1 MKIRNKKLIVVAL
14 LMLFAS
20 NSFSG
25 IFGGGGGSSSDYWQM
40 KTYFENVAINAQ
52 TLKSANSQL
61 EQINHMIEQAKKMP
75 DQYFKEHM
83 KQYND
88 MVNTLTKITNNTK
101 SVLKDAKK
109 GEMWFKDVYSDVK
122 NKNYEALLDKFTSSL
137 DNLSYDS
144 MKTAGLAT
152 EANRKTANNAKTL
165 IQKAKS
171 AENPVQLLEVL
182 SAWSSNLSTQLGT
195 ITEVLASDSRL
206 KALDEA
212 EKAQQRKI
220 AQERHKYTQDSLD
233 KTIKKMEKI
242 NGKK

>member
-25 IFGGGGGSSSDYWQM
+25 IFGGGGGGSSDYWQM

-52 TLKSANSQL
+52 TLKSANYQL
-61 EQINHMIEQAKKMP
+61 DQINHMIEQAKKMP
-75 DQYFKEHM
+75 DQYFKDHM

-122 NKNYEALLDKFTSSL
+122 NKNYETLLDKFTTSL

-233 KTIKKMEKI
+233 KTIKKMGKI

>member
-1 MKIRNKKLIVVAL
+1 MDVRNKKMIVLVL
-14 LMLFAS
+14 LMLFAT

-25 IFGGGGGSSSDYWQM
+25 IFGGGGGVGDYWQM
-40 KTYFENVAINAQ
+40 KTYFESIAINAQ

-61 EQINHMIEQAKKMP
+61 EQINHMLEQAKKMP
-75 DQYFKEHM
+75 EQYFKEHM
-83 KQYND
+83 KQYTD
-88 MVNTLTKITNNTK
+88 MVNTLSKITNNTK

-122 NKNYEALLDKFTSSL
+122 NKNYEAMLDKFTSSI

-144 MKTAGLAT
+144 MRTAGLAS

-206 KALDEA
+206 KALEEA
-212 EKAQQRKI
+212 EKAQERKI
-220 AQERHKYTQDSLD
+220 ARERHKYTQESLE
-233 KTIKKMEKI
+233 KTIKKMERI
-242 NGKK
+242 NGK

>member
-25 IFGGGGGSSSDYWQM
+25 IFGGGGGGSSDYWQM

-52 TLKSANSQL
+52 TLKSANYPL